1 MRGAS
6 PKGPKKNY
14 SERDVD
20 AYIKAAPK
28 EARVKLVEL
37 RKIIR
42 ATAPGADEGISY
54 RMPYYNHNGALVWFA
69 AFKNHIGFFVRPPVI
84 KEHRQELKGYET
96 TKSTVRFP
104 IDKPLPVVLIRKL
117 IKSRRTRTPNL
128 KGRMRPVWQCEHR
141 NLTRSR

>member
-1 MRGAS
+1 MIGEEKIVR
-6 PKGPKKNY
+6 GPKKNY

-28 EARVKLVEL
+28 EARVKLVQL

-54 RMPYYNHNGALVWFA
+54 RMPYYNYNGALVWFA

-84 KEHRQELKGYET
+84 KEHRQELKDYET

-104 IDKPLPVVLIRKL
+104 IDKPLPVALIRKL
-117 IKSRRTRTPNL
+117 IKSRITKNEDT
-128 KGRMRPVWQCEHR
+128 KHKV
-141 NLTRSR
+141 